1 MAWSINS
8 NSIYDSTM
16 AQYKKWPTNS
26 DSEGSASSVT
36 SSSSERSSSSA
47 SQNSYYKLLRGD
59 SVRSHASD
67 TSYQADIEEDN
78 DNSEMHRPVTRS
90 QGNAG
95 ISSVVQSALAS
106 PLSWVRNLAQNVIDL
121 PFTAKIKNS
130 PKEFSVIDMPKAET
144 PPKASQSSSMKTI
157 FSVAALIGAVV
168 LVGAYFYS
176 SQSSA
181 HSMQLEALKN
191 NHTNG
196 LNDLQKSLGEC
207 TNSKVTLRETLEQKC
222 NGTVRELTAEHAQKL
237 DLQAGFLNA
246 TWAGRLEQAALSVK
260 NPDVKQ
266 YCSTQIKQAK
276 EIADKVCDGMI
287 MIFSKNID
295 CVESGTNN
303 AINFQEGIDA
313 MREGIR
319 ELEASHTNTR

>member
-1 MAWSINS
+1 MTGSINTANNYES
-8 NSIYDSTM
+8 QMRWFQTSL
-16 AQYKKWPTNS
+16 QRS
-26 DSEGSASSVT
+26 DSEGSASSMT
-36 SSSSERSSSSA
+36 SSSSEGSSRSA
-47 SQNSYYKLLRGD
+47 SPNLYGQLLRRE
-59 SVRSHASD
+59 SFSSNISD
-67 TSYQADIEEDN
+67 TSYQGDIDSSED
-78 DNSEMHRPVTRS
+78 HRPFTRS
-90 QGNAG
+90 RGNEG
-95 ISSVVQSALAS
+95 IVSVVQSALVS

-144 PPKASQSSSMKTI
+144 TPKASQSSSMKTI